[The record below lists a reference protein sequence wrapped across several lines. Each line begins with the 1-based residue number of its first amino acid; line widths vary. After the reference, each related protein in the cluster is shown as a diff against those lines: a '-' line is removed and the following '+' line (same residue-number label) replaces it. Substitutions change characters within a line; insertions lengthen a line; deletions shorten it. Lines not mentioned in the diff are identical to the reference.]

1 MTALRIDIGLDLS
14 RCLMT
19 VVLFF
24 ATREATAY
32 SFNRKAG
39 ETVAWRNRLTGL
51 LILFTFG
58 CTPMMYGVSLETWEG
73 LNEAQRLETINGY
86 NQRQVALQQA
96 RAEAAR
102 SRAAA
107 LELQRQHESEEDRL
121 RQVRVDAVYRGEG
134 HYGDLLRIT
143 IAGGDLNFSGKQRP
157 YDSLSFKIAEGEIKR
172 LQVTGE
178 KRRRATLVVSY
189 LDGTLIIDDPS
200 PKARRHGGIRLGYDP
215 FWGQGKTYTG
225 IVSYGPLR
233 LRGAEIAIQIASKLP
248 PVAEEK
254 QPQIIIIQKPAPSQ
268 TIIVRDHLRKPADQR
283 ISTVNNSPPKEE
295 VKVKEPRRKFPRGPV
310 GVANPSSELGTGQHP
325 PDKEFHSEDEKREG
339 KGVRIEENGIAH
351 AEQRSPGQKDPNLDR
366 QGTKQNTGQPSVF
379 LGDKPLKVTLHRRGN
394 GKGLRENL
402 RPIVFAIRPGENLQI
417 PLELGQGAT
426 KLLLVGYQEGFLYV
440 DGEPSRQW
448 KQSKA
453 TALAYDEAWTK
464 GRRYQISTEGP
475 ARIRDCEILIQEASN

>member
-1 MTALRIDIGLDLS
+1 M
-14 RCLMT
+14 
-19 VVLFF
+19 
-24 ATREATAY
+24 
-32 SFNRKAG
+32 
-39 ETVAWRNRLTGL
+39 AWRNRLTGL

-58 CTPMMYGVSLETWEG
+58 CTPMMYGVSLETWED

-96 RAEAAR
+96 RAEAAS

-107 LELQRQHESEEDRL
+107 LELQRQRESEENRL

-189 LDGTLIIDDPS
+189 LDGSLIIDDPS
-200 PKARRHGGIRLGYDP
+200 PKSRRHGGIRLGYDP
-215 FWGQGKTYTG
+215 SWGRGKTYSG
-225 IVSYGPLR
+225 IASDGPLR

-248 PVAEEK
+248 PVVEEK

-268 TIIVRDHLRKPADQR
+268 AILVRDHLRKPADQR
-283 ISTVNNSPPKEE
+283 ISTVNNSQPNEQAKVVGPESPKPIT
-295 VKVKEPRRKFPRGPV
+295 VKKPWGKFPRGPV
-310 GVANPSSELGTGQHP
+310 GVVNPSSELGTGHHP
-325 PDKEFHSEDEKREG
+325 PDKAFHSEDEKSEG
-339 KGVRIEENGIAH
+339 KGVRIEENGIAR
-351 AEQRSPGQKDPNLDR
+351 ADQRSPGQKDPNLDR
-366 QGTKQNTGQPSVF
+366 PGTKQDTGQPSIF
-379 LGDKPLKVTLHRRGN
+379 LGDKPLKVTLHRRGI
-394 GKGLRENL
+394 RENL
-402 RPIVFAIRPGENLQI
+402 RPIVFAIRAGENLQI
-417 PLELGQGAT
+417 PLKSGQGAT
-426 KLLLVGYQEGFLYV
+426 KLLLVGYQEGVLYV

-448 KQSKA
+448 KQNKA

-464 GRRYQISTEGP
+464 GRRYKISTEGP
-475 ARIRDCEILIQEASN
+475 ARIRDCEIFIQEASN